1 MEKEDL
7 QLELNKLK
15 REKSES
21 ERLLNEQLQ
30 AKEMEL
36 LQLKTEMETSQVMK
50 SLTSTQDYWQVDRI
64 NSELKMH
71 TLQEELERMTL
82 EKNRL
87 QGHCGDSSGTD
98 CDQNHVESN
107 PSDKA
112 VLQSYEALA
121 TEISS
126 LHSVLKQ
133 QSDLV
138 KKLAAN
144 RRASPNPTTY
154 P

>member
-64 NSELKMH
+64 NSELKIH

-82 EKNRL
+82 EKHRL
-87 QGHCGDSSGTD
+87 QEHCEDSSGTN

-107 PSDKA
+107 PRY
-112 VLQSYEALA
+112 VLHLLRILLQ
-121 TEISS
+121 
-126 LHSVLKQ
+126 V
-133 QSDLV
+133 
-138 KKLAAN
+138 
-144 RRASPNPTTY
+144 
-154 P
+154 